1 MHSVFMISLSI
12 FCLFCLL
19 PSSRLCLCLYLSE
32 ENKDKDMEYG
42 IGSYILDKN
51 ALNKMHS
58 VFMISL
64 FSLSILCLF
73 CLLPSSRLCLYLS
86 KEN

>member
-1 MHSVFMISLSI
+1 
-12 FCLFCLL
+12 
-19 PSSRLCLCLYLSE
+19 
-32 ENKDKDMEYG
+32 MEYG
-42 IGSYILDKN
+42 IGRYILDKN
-51 ALNKMHS
+51 ALYQMHS

-86 KEN
+86 EENKDKDMEYGIGRYVYIR